1 MRTFSA
7 RVATKFNTNL
17 MMPLNL
23 KRLIVI
29 SLLCSLLGACVYHV
43 DVQQGNKLD
52 INDIEQVQIGMTE
65 SQVRYLLGSPVIG
78 DSFHKDR
85 WDYMYYFLPG
95 RAKQADQRWIIIRFE
110 AGRVS
115 EIELDVLVEQYKK

>member
-1 MRTFSA
+1 
-7 RVATKFNTNL
+7 
-17 MMPLNL
+17 MMLLNL
-23 KRLIVI
+23 KRLTAICLLS
-29 SLLCSLLGACVYHV
+29 SLLSACVYHV

-52 INDIEQVQIGMTE
+52 VTDIEQVLVGMTQ

-95 RAKQADQRWIIIRFE
+95 RAKTADQSWLIIRFE
-110 AGRVS
+110 DGRVS
-115 EIELDVLVEQYKK
+115 EIQRDVPVEEYKKK